1 MNLAGFA
8 VFLPSRR
15 LYPWKDLQYIE
26 KGFAYLMKFQPQFPP
41 SLLLFQIKT
50 TVTRT
55 SKTRIYHHFFPLSSE
70 DETAVLVLKSVL
82 SMQRDGL
89 TSSNQRST
97 NPNLRP
103 SRPQSSSSLAQKLS
117 FGQLSKILSLD
128 KPPETEEE
136 QGSQGEV
143 KMETEWTS
151 LTHDIV
157 KELVE

>member
-1 MNLAGFA
+1 
-8 VFLPSRR
+8 
-15 LYPWKDLQYIE
+15 
-26 KGFAYLMKFQPQFPP
+26 
-41 SLLLFQIKT
+41 
-50 TVTRT
+50 
-55 SKTRIYHHFFPLSSE
+55 
-70 DETAVLVLKSVL
+70 
-82 SMQRDGL
+82 MQRDGL